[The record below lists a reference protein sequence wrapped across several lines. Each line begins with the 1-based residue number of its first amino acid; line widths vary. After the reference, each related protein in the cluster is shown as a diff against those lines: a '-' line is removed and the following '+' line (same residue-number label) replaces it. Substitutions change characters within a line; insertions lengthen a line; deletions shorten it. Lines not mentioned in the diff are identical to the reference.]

1 MSNSAEMH
9 EKALRDAIKKG
20 PRVFLVHGEERVAY
34 GLRKDE
40 IRALFL
46 NNGYNI
52 STGRRWRSTLLE
64 WTDHAMMNYDL
75 VTAKADDVLD
85 KRKDVDF
92 SVLFCDLNKSQM
104 MDLTLDAEDKQIRS
118 WPTREMW
125 EDVFC
130 AN

>member
-1 MSNSAEMH
+1 MH

-92 SVLFCDLNKSQM
+92 SILFCDLNKSQM

-130 AN
+130 VN

>member
-92 SVLFCDLNKSQM
+92 SILFCDLNKSQM

-130 AN
+130 VN